1 MPSIKLI
8 LQQPYEKAKN
18 GTRKPAS
25 KPTRLYAYI
34 IIDRDRVI
42 KCKTEYTIKPTE
54 WDFDAQ
60 GLKDRLTGSIEFN
73 KGLAGLKSELLAQYK
88 KTLTDY
94 PDITFREFAAKLKEY
109 SRLKDKPVFS
119 ERNFFEY
126 LDQYMKELEGSVTY
140 RTIQKFHTLKRSLTE
155 FSAANKK
162 YSPLTF
168 SQIDSKFYRAYI
180 SHLRDQNPRGRQKRR
195 PEGQQT
201 GLLIDTQRK
210 YIETLKAFCK
220 WAAKEGYNKYN
231 AFEDFQ
237 VVSSADKKRIADS
250 KNIITL
256 TLAELTKFYQHDFSK
271 HEALDRVRDLFCFA
285 TFTGQRWSDIAQF
298 DKGQLKGN
306 VWRFTAQKTEKVQE
320 VDLAGFAGPAM
331 DILKKY
337 DFKLPKLSLQ
347 KFNDMLKDAGE
358 EAGIDTP
365 VELIRFVGV
374 QRIVTH
380 EPKYY
385 FMSSHMAR
393 RTCVSILLNNFN
405 IAPSLVMQ
413 ITAHSDLKTLQK
425 YINTDREARREAISK
440 TPAVTETMR
449 IVKAS

>member
-25 KPTRLYAYI
+25 RPTRLYAYI
-34 IIDRDRVI
+34 IIDRDHVI
-42 KCKTEYTIKPTE
+42 KCKTEHTIKPTE

-60 GLKDRLTGSIEFN
+60 GLKDRLAGSIEFN
-73 KGLAGLKSELLAQYK
+73 AKLANLKSELEIQYK
-88 KTLTDY
+88 KILTDF
-94 PDITFREFAAKLKEY
+94 PDITFGEFATKLKEY
-109 SRLKDKPVFS
+109 SRQKDKPVFS
-119 ERNFFEY
+119 ERSFFEY
-126 LDQYMKELEGSVTY
+126 LDEYINELEGMVTY

-155 FSAANKK
+155 FTESNKR
-162 YSPLTF
+162 YNPLGF
-168 SQIDSKFYRAYI
+168 SQINAKFSKDYI
-180 SHLRDQNPRGRQKRR
+180 KHLREQNPRGRQKRR

-210 YIETLKAFCK
+210 YIETLKNFCK
-220 WAAKEGYNKYN
+220 WAEKEGYNKYKDYK
-231 AFEDFQ
+231 EIQ
-237 VVSSADKKRIADS
+237 VVGSGDAKRMADN

-256 TLAELTKFYQHDFSK
+256 TLAELTKFYLHDFSK
-271 HEALDRVRDLFCFA
+271 HPALERVRDLFCFA
-285 TFTGQRWSDIAQF
+285 AFTGQRWSDIAQF
-298 DKGQLKGN
+298 DKSQLKGN

-320 VDLAGFAGPAM
+320 VDLAGFAETAI

-337 DFKLPKLSLQ
+337 NYKLPVISLQ
-347 KFNDMLKDAGE
+347 KFNDMLKDAGKD
-358 EAGIDTP
+358 AGIDTP

-393 RTCVSILLNNFN
+393 RTCVSILLNNYN
-405 IAPSLVMQ
+405 MAASLVKD
-413 ITAHSDLKTLQK
+413 ITAHSDFKTLQK
-425 YINTDREARREAISK
+425 YVNTDREARREAMSR
-440 TPAVTETMR
+440 TAPVTQTMR
-449 IVKAS
+449 KVS